1 MDVEERGDV
10 LQVEQINDAGTAL
23 HQQVVALAGRGAVEV
38 EIART
43 ELAED
48 VLGNDGTLLHR
59 LLALVEELLQLLARD
74 PDDAAGHHRLD
85 GGLRRTTVEERG
97 VIDHELALEREPR
110 DVFPVVTEAVRHV
123 LEASLGD
130 KGQPPRQ
137 VALALQLV
145 APAVHDRLA
154 LPLAE
159 FPQRLEVNTL
169 IVESLF
175 HLSLCIVSNERT
187 ALVSV
192 GLSAQILMWELFI
205 PH

>member
-23 HQQVVALAGRGAVEV
+23 HQQVVTLAGRGAVEV

-43 ELAED
+43 ELFEEMF
-48 VLGNDGTLLHR
+48 GNDGAQLHR
-59 LLALVEELLQLLARD
+59 FLALVEELLQLLARD

-110 DVFPVVTEAVRHV
+110 DVRPVVADTVRHI
-123 LEASLGD
+123 LEASLCD
-130 KGQPPRQ
+130 KGQPPRR

-159 FPQRLEVNTL
+159 IPQRLEV
-169 IVESLF
+169 
-175 HLSLCIVSNERT
+175 
-187 ALVSV
+187 
-192 GLSAQILMWELFI
+192 
-205 PH
+205 

>member
-10 LQVEQINDAGTAL
+10 LQVEQINDAGAAL
-23 HQQVVALAGRGAVEV
+23 HQQVVAFAGRGAMEV
-38 EIART
+38 DIART
-43 ELAED
+43 ELTED
-48 VLGNDGTLLHR
+48 MLGNDGTQLHR

-74 PDDAAGHHRLD
+74 PDYAAEHHRLD

-110 DVFPVVTEAVRHV
+110 DVRPVVADAVRHV

-130 KGQPPRQ
+130 EGQPPRG

-145 APAVHDRLA
+145 ALAVKDRLP

-159 FPQRLEVNTL
+159 FPQRLEV
-169 IVESLF
+169 
-175 HLSLCIVSNERT
+175 
-187 ALVSV
+187 
-192 GLSAQILMWELFI
+192 
-205 PH
+205 

>member
-1 MDVEERGDV
+1 MDVQKRGDV
-10 LQVEQINDAGTAL
+10 LQVEQINDAWTAL

-48 VLGNDGTLLHR
+48 VLGNDGAQLHC

-110 DVFPVVTEAVRHV
+110 DVRLIVTEAVRHI
-123 LEASLGD
+123 LETSLGD
-130 KGQPPRQ
+130 EGQPPRR

-145 APAVHDRLA
+145 ALAVKARLA

-159 FPQRLEVNTL
+159 FPQRLEV
-169 IVESLF
+169 
-175 HLSLCIVSNERT
+175 
-187 ALVSV
+187 
-192 GLSAQILMWELFI
+192 
-205 PH
+205 